1 MKLATYRRLSKL
13 LKAGKLKNLERE
25 LAPFLV
31 ENDPDARFL
40 NVHFSTTLS
49 GEETDARLVSELHK
63 LSAELHPPSLR
74 ELAWRY
80 RHGDDVPKDYA
91 KFKDLLATAAIL
103 GNETAKRDL
112 AVVLEI
118 DLDYSGLAMRFPEH

>member
-13 LKAGKLKNLERE
+13 FNDGKFKKLERE
-25 LAPFLV
+25 LAPFLA

-63 LSAELHPPSLR
+63 LSAELHPPSLS

-103 GNETAKRDL
+103 GNEAAKRDL

>member
-1 MKLATYRRLSKL
+1 MKRTTYRRLTRL
-13 LKAGKLKNLERE
+13 FAAGKFKKLELE
-25 LAPFLV
+25 LAPFLA
-31 ENDPDARFL
+31 ESDPDARFL

-49 GEETDARLVSELHK
+49 GAEMDARMVSELHK

-80 RHGDDVPKDYA
+80 RHGDDVPRDYA
-91 KFKDLLATAAIL
+91 KFKDMLATAAIL
-103 GNETAKRDL
+103 GNEAAKRDL

-118 DLDYSGLAMRFPEH
+118 DLGYSRLAMRFPEN